1 LIEIQRKDDRTTENS
16 YRLRGIV
23 SGCAVIQ
30 ELGGYL
36 IAQAGGDSADIT
48 SISSLF
54 PRQPIVCIPYNEAL
68 MNNVVETKQEGRV
81 LRVWLNR
88 PDHRNLLTTELCREL
103 TRAFDR
109 AQKDSSVGSVLLAG
123 KGDSFCAGIDFSEL
137 AKDEVE
143 IISSVQERLFTTG
156 TRLTKPLI
164 GAVQGVAQGGGTGL
178 VANCHVAI
186 SSEDATFGLTG
197 IRHGLW
203 PFVIFHPIAAA
214 VGQRR
219 ALALTITGEVV
230 SAPEALRVGLVHEVV
245 PVGQIEQR
253 ALDIAQTVAHYSS
266 NAMRAGLA
274 FVYKVQGQ
282 TWDAAAGAGSLVR
295 DHFLK
300 SPEFQAD
307 LAAFLKK
314 EHDA

>member
-1 LIEIQRKDDRTTENS
+1 M
-16 YRLRGIV
+16 
-23 SGCAVIQ
+23 
-30 ELGGYL
+30 
-36 IAQAGGDSADIT
+36 
-48 SISSLF
+48 
-54 PRQPIVCIPYNEAL
+54 PYNEAL
-68 MNNVVETKQEGRV
+68 MNNVIETKQEGRV

-88 PDHRNLLTTELCREL
+88 PDHRNLLTTELCAEL

-109 AQKDSSVGSVLLAG
+109 AQKDSTIGSVLLAG
-123 KGDSFCAGIDFSEL
+123 KGDSFCAGMDFSEL
-137 AKDEVE
+137 AKGDVE
-143 IISSVQERLFTTG
+143 RISSVQERLFTTG

-164 GAVQGVAQGGGTGL
+164 GVVQGVAQGGGMGL

-219 ALALTITGEVV
+219 ALALTITGEVL
-230 SAPEALRVGLVHEVV
+230 SAAEALRIGLIHKVAPAGE
-245 PVGQIEQR
+245 IEQH
-253 ALDIAQTVAHYSS
+253 ALEVAQTVANYSS
-266 NAMRAGLA
+266 SAMRAGLA
-274 FVYKVQGQ
+274 FVYQVQGQ
-282 TWDAAAGAGSLVR
+282 TWNAAAGAGSLVR

-307 LAAFLKK
+307 LATFLQK
-314 EHDA
+314 EHKT